1 MTFSKK
7 LQAAGFFHRVDFRPS
22 AGYRNFNTWL
32 GDPVRAL
39 QLKVIVDTIRKEK
52 LMENVNA
59 AGKALMDGLQ
69 KLEVRSGSGGRSR
82 GGGARNSMR
91 FTRAEK
97 LRNTARRRHCDV
109 GQRSRLDF

>member
-39 QLKVIVDTIRKEK
+39 QLKVIVDTIRQEK
-52 LMENVNA
+52 LIENVNA

-69 KLEVRSGSGGRSR
+69 RLEVRGRDTSDSMQFNGQKSR
-82 GGGARNSMR
+82 GAEAGGKA
-91 FTRAEK
+91 
-97 LRNTARRRHCDV
+97 LRW
-109 GQRSRLDF
+109 

>member
-39 QLKVIVDTIRKEK
+39 QLKVIVDTIREEK
-52 LMENVNA
+52 LIENVNA
-59 AGKALMDGLQ
+59 AGKALMEGLQ
-69 KLEVRSGSGGRSR
+69 RLEVRDRDTSDAVQSNGQKIR
-82 GGGARNSMR
+82 GAKARG
-91 FTRAEK
+91 
-97 LRNTARRRHCDV
+97 RRRGV
-109 GQRSRLDF
+109 AQRSRVVC